1 MEKIDVSDFEA
12 RCLALLDRVQATGE
26 RIAILKQGRPVAVL
40 APCSPAD
47 SVCPGADLEGT
58 VEAAGD
64 ILSPAVPEEDWDS
77 LN

>member
-26 RIAILKQGRPVAVL
+26 RIAILKQGRPVAEL
-40 APCSPAD
+40 APY
-47 SVCPGADLEGT
+47 CPDGSRYPQAALAGT
-58 VEAAGD
+58 VVVTGD
-64 ILSPAVPEEDWDS
+64 IIAPAVPEEDWDS

>member
-26 RIAILKQGRPVAVL
+26 RIAILKQGRPVAELV
-40 APCSPAD
+40 PCRPDGSRYPQ
-47 SVCPGADLEGT
+47 ADLEGT
-58 VEAAGD
+58 VVVTGD
-64 ILSPAVPEEDWDS
+64 IIAPAVPEEDWDS